1 MLIPERIAAVARRNP
16 RTAILLLIFLA
27 AAGVFLHYSLAPVNP
42 RLATEL
48 VVIPKGAGF
57 LQITDL
63 LHEAGLTGYRPLFW
77 TLALVKGAARQI
89 RAGEYEL
96 SGSMSPYRIIDKLA
110 RGDIKYY
117 QVTLPEDLT
126 VSEVADR
133 LATSRLID
141 RQEFMDL
148 AEDRAFLASLDIA
161 GGSAEGYLFPDTY
174 RLDRSMTTRDIMER
188 LIRQFWT
195 EITPDMRQRAAEMD
209 LTISE
214 WVTLASMIGK
224 ETGKGEEKPLVS
236 AVFHNRL
243 RLGMKLQSDPTA
255 VYRLDRKGDAVRTVL
270 RSHLAADTP
279 HNTYRIKGLPPGPI
293 ANPGLDSLR
302 AALFPAPVDFLY
314 FVARNDGTHH
324 FSTTFEMHNQA
335 ISKYQNSR
343 QKK

>member
-1 MLIPERIAAVARRNP
+1 
-16 RTAILLLIFLA
+16 
-27 AAGVFLHYSLAPVNP
+27 
-42 RLATEL
+42 
-48 VVIPKGAGF
+48 
-57 LQITDL
+57 
-63 LHEAGLTGYRPLFW
+63 
-77 TLALVKGAARQI
+77 
-89 RAGEYEL
+89 
-96 SGSMSPYRIIDKLA
+96 MSPYRIIDKLA